1 MPRRIRHC
9 FLNCSFCV
17 SFCASYPPP
26 TDPQSFSANADMRN
40 KKFASNVYSE
50 NYFNILKTLGI
61 YGPNNAGKTCLVKC
75 IRSAK
80 NILLN
85 REPKLMENIF
95 QESSI
100 CEMGISFLED
110 GREFS
115 YDFWYDTKKAEY
127 WADRKDFG
135 KGFYMAVSNKSGNW
149 NDA

>member
-1 MPRRIRHC
+1 MLIELRAKNC
-9 FLNCSFCV
+9 F
-17 SFCASYPPP
+17 
-26 TDPQSFSANADMRN
+26 SFSEKITFSAKADMRN

-75 IRSAK
+75 IRSAR

-115 YDFWYDTKKAEY
+115 YDFWYDTKKEEY
-127 WADRKDFG
+127 PYEKFSEVNRDQYGNEKETIWLLKDSICG
-135 KGFYMAVSNKSGNW
+135 DYQ
-149 NDA
+149 